1 MKKKLYLQMFA
12 EAGAGEGTAATQGA
26 ATEGNTGAGTQTQQQ
41 SQTEGGKSGKSE
53 SKYTD
58 EDLDRV
64 INQKFAEW
72 QKKQQKAVDE
82 AAKLAKMDAQQ
93 KAEYERDQLQKEL
106 DALKKKD
113 SLSEMTKTARKMLS
127 DKGVTVNDDV
137 LAMLVNTNAEETK
150 AAVDAFATAFSAA
163 VEAAVKERLKGNPPK
178 KGSGGGTVAVTKDQ
192 ILAIKDPEERQKKML
207 EHRDLF
213 NF

>member
-12 EAGAGEGTAATQGA
+12 EAGAGEGAAATQGA

-41 SQTEGGKSGKSE
+41 SQTEGGKQGKSE
-53 SKYTD
+53 AKYTD